1 MPGINFMN
9 RNDVGG
15 VIIERGQPFLFLFFW
30 PVALR
35 WRDIIIGFGR
45 FFFERARRVH
55 GGERGG
61 ATVLRRLGHA
71 RSHFRRDR
79 HQMMSGD
86 EFSDFLEVF
95 PDVRKQV
102 LRGWMLALNLFE
114 DFSGQ
119 FAWVDFFRGLRERL
133 LLLL

>member
-1 MPGINFMN
+1 MPGINFMSG
-9 RNDVGG
+9 NDVGG
-15 VIIERGQPFLFLFFW
+15 VIIERGQPFLFLFLW

-45 FFFERARRVH
+45 SFFERARRVH
-55 GGERGG
+55 GGERRG

-79 HQMMSGD
+79 HKMVSCD

-95 PDVRKQV
+95 PDIGKQV

-114 DFSGQ
+114 DFSGR
-119 FAWVDFFRGLRERL
+119 FARINLSRGLGKRL

>member
-1 MPGINFMN
+1 MPVINFMN

-15 VIIERGQPFLFLFFW
+15 VIIESGQPFVFLFLW

-45 FFFERARRVH
+45 SFFERARRVH
-55 GGERGG
+55 GGERRG

-79 HQMMSGD
+79 NKMVSRD
-86 EFSDFLEVF
+86 ELLDWLVVF
-95 PDVRKQV
+95 PDIV
-102 LRGWMLALNLFE
+102 
-114 DFSGQ
+114 
-119 FAWVDFFRGLRERL
+119 
-133 LLLL
+133 

>member
-1 MPGINFMN
+1 
-9 RNDVGG
+9 
-15 VIIERGQPFLFLFFW
+15 FLW
-30 PVALR
+30 PVALG

-45 FFFERARRVH
+45 SFFERTRRVH
-55 GGERGG
+55 RGERGG
-61 ATVLRRLGHA
+61 ATVLRRLGHT

-95 PDVRKQV
+95 PDIGKQG

-114 DFSGQ
+114 DFSGR
-119 FAWVDFFRGLRERL
+119 FARINFFGGLGKCL